1 MAIIVGTLEVLM
13 SKYQIQYI
21 TFLKMVLLVNFCHLY
36 LLFPL
41 SPATFNSI
49 EVISVIS
56 RWSVL
61 LGLEIDQPRDTNLI
75 TQCCIQYIST
85 WAEIDQ
91 STLVIAKQIP
101 HDRIVSSNVHS
112 T

>member
-61 LGLEIDQPRDTNLI
+61 LGLEIYQPRDKSYHTMLYPVHLDMGRNRPI
-75 TQCCIQYIST
+75 NFS
-85 WAEIDQ
+85 
-91 STLVIAKQIP
+91 
-101 HDRIVSSNVHS
+101 DRKAN
-112 T
+112 TT